1 MFFKKSNPTIPWT
14 QKFNFK
20 VLSGVKSLMK
30 HLTEKNYD
38 LKYIIDTIESNSNNK
53 KYYLYFK

>member
-1 MFFKKSNPTIPWT
+1 M
-14 QKFNFK
+14 K

-30 HLTEKNYD
+30 HLIEKNYD
-38 LKYIIDTIESNSNNK
+38 LKYIIEAVESNSNDK